1 MALGARRAAV
11 MAMVIREALEQAAAG
26 VVAGIPIAFAAT
38 RLMGNQLY
46 GVSATDPRNA
56 VVAAVVLVASLG
68 LAASLV
74 ARRASRIDPIRA
86 LRQD

>member
-1 MALGARRAAV
+1 
-11 MAMVIREALEQAAAG
+11 
-26 VVAGIPIAFAAT
+26 
-38 RLMGNQLY
+38 
-46 GVSATDPRNA
+46 VSATDPRNA